1 MRSDTT
7 LREKVGGFIKR
18 LRASD
23 EGRRNRYLWGGS
35 AVTMFVVVLFWVAY
49 LNMNV
54 QGVSYNQTAAAA
66 TETSSPSA
74 FLSVMGRGSAIL
86 YAQFSD
92 FIRDRFS
99 QKKEII
105 ISADSNPVSTGGTK
119 ENFQSGE
126 LTPITPQEIR

>member
-1 MRSDTT
+1 MLKT
-7 LREKVGGFIKR
+7 LKKFIEE

-35 AVTMFVVVLFWVAY
+35 AVTMCVVILLWVAY

-54 QGVSYNQTAAAA
+54 RGVSYNQTDAAA
-66 TETSSPSA
+66 ETSSPNA

-92 FIRDRFS
+92 FIWNRLN

-105 ISADSNPVSTGGTK
+105 ISADGSPDLKGGTK

-126 LTPITPQEIR
+126 LAPITPQEIK